1 MAKLRLKQL
10 ENVLT
15 GSLNISGSLGVSGS
29 ALTIDGAGTVSGSAL
44 SSGSFG
50 RLNSYTLD
58 IDSIQ
63 GNWTNA
69 GNTVADLGVV
79 TTVDINGGTIDGSDV
94 TVGAGKT
101 LDVSG
106 GTLTL
111 ANDQISGDNIEGGTI
126 GSTTITTL
134 DGTTIKDFDTIS
146 GSAISTGSF
155 GVLQVP
161 QTHGIDFLSG
171 GGGTTH
177 KWKIFNSS
185 SDIFEISSI
194 AYGGSPI
201 TIDATGGGVNV
212 AANLDVGN
220 GIDVTGN
227 VITTGNVSGSAT
239 STGSFSNIVTNTRDV
254 YRYGVQAISDAAETN
269 PAVDGRG
276 GGILIENLNSAGS
289 AMLRMRGGDGISR
302 ILYGENNSTDELKIS
317 PRNQT
322 SNVFKMDSVGDI
334 TVPGDITLAGTG
346 TNAGDGDIIAA
357 GKIQAEGN
365 ISGSSTS
372 TGSFGELHI
381 DDRIGI
387 GTTNPT
393 KELHV
398 VGDAL
403 VTGILTAQEFHTE
416 FVSASIQFTSGST
429 KFGDTSDD
437 IHSLSGSLRVTGS
450 GVHYISDG
458 NFGIGDIAPTS
469 KLNVVGK
476 TKLSLNGQTASDR
489 ILGLEGHSSQ
499 TGNAIEYF
507 KTGGSATF
515 IVDKDGDITTG
526 NIDVSGNVS
535 GSSTSTATFGNY
547 GGNISGSS
555 TSTGSFGLLKI
566 SDSHQ
571 GDLLIQGDSSTA
583 QLKIRPNVNTGDSEL
598 LFSRFNRANAG
609 YIEYGHLA
617 DVMNFYAAGPALRFS
632 LDSSGANINQ
642 ALSVGTDIT
651 AGGDISGSATS
662 TGSFGELHIKDRVG
676 IGTTTP
682 SASLHVEGSILVDVY
697 EQGGDEFTG
706 GIFFREGYGTSQPSI
721 TVKAHNTNPDGLSLN
736 AHDGISFRTNDTE
749 RARITQTG
757 DFGIT
762 GSLNVTGNISGSAT
776 HTGSFGSVETAGN
789 INSSGRI
796 FEQNT
801 SVIDHATAMAIVFGG

>member
-69 GNTVADLGVV
+69 GNTVADLGVI
-79 TTVDINGGTIDGSDV
+79 TTVDINGGTIDGTDV

-177 KWKIFNSS
+177 KWRIFNSS
-185 SDIFEISSI
+185 SDIFEISST

-212 AANLDVGN
+212 GANLDVGN

-239 STGSFSNIVTNTRDV
+239 STGSF
-254 YRYGVQAISDAAETN
+254 
-269 PAVDGRG
+269 
-276 GGILIENLNSAGS
+276 GS
-289 AMLRMRGGDGISR
+289 
-302 ILYGENNSTDELKIS
+302 
-317 PRNQT
+317 
-322 SNVFKMDSVGDI
+322 
-334 TVPGDITLAGTG
+334 
-346 TNAGDGDIIAA
+346 
-357 GKIQAEGN
+357 
-365 ISGSSTS
+365 
-372 TGSFGELHI
+372 
-381 DDRIGI
+381 
-387 GTTNPT
+387 
-393 KELHV
+393 
-398 VGDAL
+398 
-403 VTGILTAQEFHTE
+403 
-416 FVSASIQFTSGST
+416 
-429 KFGDTSDD
+429 
-437 IHSLSGSLRVTGS
+437 
-450 GVHYISDG
+450 
-458 NFGIGDIAPTS
+458 
-469 KLNVVGK
+469 
-476 TKLSLNGQTASDR
+476 
-489 ILGLEGHSSQ
+489 
-499 TGNAIEYF
+499 
-507 KTGGSATF
+507 
-515 IVDKDGDITTG
+515 
-526 NIDVSGNVS
+526 
-535 GSSTSTATFGNY
+535 
-547 GGNISGSS
+547 
-555 TSTGSFGLLKI
+555 LKI
-566 SDSHQ
+566 SDAHQ

-583 QLKIRPNVNTGDSEL
+583 KLRIRPNVNTGDSEL
-598 LFSRFNRANAG
+598 HFSRFNRDNAG
-609 YIEYGHLA
+609 FIEYGHLA
-617 DVMNFYAAGPALRFS
+617 DVMNFYAAGPAIRFS

-721 TVKAHNTNPDGLSLN
+721 TVKAHDTNPDGLSLN